1 MTQTKFLCITLDNS
15 LKWKPHI
22 DHRKIKLS
30 KLTGIICRV
39 RDSLNREKLR
49 QMYLSLT
56 YPHPLYGS
64 ALWGGAFKTYIDS
77 LFIQQ
82 KKLVR
87 IMSHSQ
93 RYDHTH
99 PFLTSLKLLKLP
111 DILYLQTC
119 VFVYGALHLFPKN
132 CNFHILDRN
141 NTCNVLTLQLP
152 LCRTSQAQQS
162 IQFRGPKLWNQLQN
176 YIGNIH
182 SCVKFKQDLQNA
194 IVAEYN

>member
-1 MTQTKFLCITLDNS
+1 MAV
-15 LKWKPHI
+15 H
-22 DHRKIKLS
+22 
-30 KLTGIICRV
+30 
-39 RDSLNREKLR
+39 
-49 QMYLSLT
+49 
-56 YPHPLYGS
+56 YG
-64 ALWGGAFKTYIDS
+64 GGAFKTYIDS

-99 PFLTSLKLLKLP
+99 PFLASLKLLKLP

-119 VFVYGALHLFPKN
+119 VFVYGALHL
-132 CNFHILDRN
+132 DRN

-152 LCRTSQAQQS
+152 LCRTSHAQQS
-162 IQFRGPKLWNQLQN
+162 IQFRGPKLWNQLPN
-176 YIGNIH
+176 NLKNIH
-182 SCVKFKQDLQNA
+182 SRVKFKRDLQNA